1 MEIEDMDELH
11 SEVKQLNT
19 VRKQI
24 KLMESTDQVQVRLLC
39 LVEGK
44 YTNSPVYRLIVPPTY
59 WYQAILMIQ
68 SPNHWGVKRTT
79 EEVKQKFYWP
89 SWRKEVSMFESECAG
104 CLNREII
111 DRKNTISH

>member
-44 YTNSPVYRLIVPPTY
+44 YTNSPV
-59 WYQAILMIQ
+59 
-68 SPNHWGVKRTT
+68 
-79 EEVKQKFYWP
+79 
-89 SWRKEVSMFESECAG
+89 
-104 CLNREII
+104 
-111 DRKNTISH
+111 